1 MKMAKASAAPSAP
14 PKLSVSQ
21 FSIVPDSDGQN
32 GVPPDMLSDNPSDA
46 PSDIPSDAPSTT
58 PSCYGKAG
66 KKGKAGMLVSMS
78 SDMPSDVP
86 SSIPSDVPTTTTSC
100 YDGKSGKG
108 GKAGK
113 GGKSAK
119 KKMMEKEKSGNFAT
133 NTDIVMNFAASTSNC
148 IPLRKIYVPFFL
160 AILGVFFYY

>member
-1 MKMAKASAAPSAP
+1 MKKAKASAAPSAP
-14 PKLSVSQ
+14 PKLS
-21 FSIVPDSDGQN
+21 IVPDSNGQN
-32 GVPPDMLSDNPSDA
+32 GMPPDMLSDNPSDA

-66 KKGKAGMLVSMS
+66 KKGKAGMLVNMS

-148 IPLRKIYVPFFL
+148 IPLCKIHVPFFL